1 MSKILGLSFLLAGFV
16 ISNFKNAH
24 AIASDQLK
32 IEPNM
37 SLQAEKLKVDFSR
50 PKPYI
55 NGTAKAIPIPTCW
68 DAVMIRVENQ
78 NSSTLKLKN
87 DNQYKCI
94 GNNQVSK
101 NDALNRKR

>member
-16 ISNFKNAH
+16 VSNFKDAQ
-24 AIASDQLK
+24 AIAPDRLK

-37 SLQAEKLKVDFSR
+37 SLQTEKLKGDFSL

-78 NSSTLKLKN
+78 NSLTLKLKD

-94 GNNQVSK
+94 ENNQVSK
-101 NDALNRKR
+101 NDALK